1 MTSFSTNISGYADR
15 ITDKT
20 KDILKRQIFEIEKWA
35 STPIIVNA
43 VKEQNASGLTLDE
56 IKAIDKEWVAGERN
70 ELVVSLQTNPVGMFL
85 RKKVQSNKGLYTEA
99 FLCEKEGAVVG
110 EYPKTSDYWQGDEKK
125 FTESFNAGNGK
136 VYTGPLLYD
145 ESTKSFSIQIS
156 VPVKDKNET
165 IGVLIVGIRNIR

>member
-1 MTSFSTNISGYADR
+1 MS
-15 ITDKT
+15 K
-20 KDILKRQIFEIEKWA
+20 KILKREIRVVEKWV

-43 VKEQNASGLTLDE
+43 VKEQNEAGITLDE
-56 IKAIDKEWVAGERN
+56 IKALDRGWVAGEN
-70 ELVVSLQTNPVGMFL
+70 KELVSNILANPVSTFL
-85 RKKVQSNKGLYTEA
+85 RKKVLSKGLYTEA
-99 FLCEKEGAVVG
+99 FLCDKKGAVVG

-125 FTESFNAGNGK
+125 FTESFNAKNGK

-165 IGVLIVGIRNIR
+165 IGVLIVGVRNIR